1 MDRYARPEFEAATRA
16 VRDRTD
22 QQPRIGIVLGSGLG
36 DFAASVEN
44 ASVVPYHEIPNW
56 PVSKVAGHSGKLYVG
71 QLEGQPVMVMSGRAH
86 YYEGFPMSQITLPIR
101 VMQLMGIEIV
111 VLTNAAGAITRSIEA
126 GSLMF
131 ITDHLNLPGIAGH
144 NPLRGPNDDEL
155 GTRFPDMAQAY
166 DPDLRA
172 LARSA
177 AEKNDIPYHEG
188 VYVMVGGPSFETPAE
203 IRFLQVAGADAV
215 GMSTV
220 PETIVA
226 RHGGMR
232 VLGISGITNV
242 TTMEPTTKTET
253 THQEVLETGKI
264 LAPRL
269 VTVVRGVLRQLP
281 TSS

>member
-1 MDRYARPEFEAATRA
+1 MERYARTEFEAAASA
-16 VRDRTD
+16 VKDRTQ

-44 ASVVPYHEIPNW
+44 ADVIPYREIPHW
-56 PVSKVAGHSGKLYVG
+56 PVSKVVGHSGTLYVG

-101 VMQLMGIEIV
+101 VMQLMGVRTV
-111 VLTNAAGAITRSIEA
+111 VLTNAAGAINRSFEA

-131 ITDHLNLPGIAGH
+131 ITDHLSLPGIAGR
-144 NPLRGPNDDEL
+144 NPLRGPNDDDL
-155 GTRFPDMAQAY
+155 GTRFPDMGQAY

-172 LARSA
+172 LARST
-177 AEKNDIPYHEG
+177 AEAEAVPYHEG
-188 VYVMVGGPSFETPAE
+188 VYAMVGGPSFETPAE
-203 IRFLQVAGADAV
+203 IRFLQSAGADAV

-226 RHGGMR
+226 RHGGLR

-242 TTMEPTTKTET
+242 TMMEPTAKTET
-253 THQEVLETGKI
+253 THQEVLETGKL

-269 VTVVRGVLRQLP
+269 VTIMRGVLRQLP
-281 TSS
+281 TSN

>member
-1 MDRYARPEFEAATRA
+1 MERYARPEIEAAVSA
-16 VRDRTD
+16 VNERTQ

-36 DFAASVEN
+36 DFAASVEK
-44 ASVVPYHEIPNW
+44 ADVIPYNQIPHW
-56 PVSKVAGHSGKLYVG
+56 PVSGVVGHSGTLYVG
-71 QLEGQPVMVMSGRAH
+71 ELEGQPVMVMSGRAH
-86 YYEGFPMSQITLPIR
+86 FYEGFPMSQITLPIR
-101 VMQLMGIEIV
+101 VMQLMGIQTV
-111 VLTNAAGAITRSIEA
+111 VLTNAAGAINRSFEA

-131 ITDHLNLPGIAGH
+131 ISDHLNLPGIAGH
-144 NPLRGPNDDEL
+144 NPLRGPNDDKL
-155 GTRFPDMAQAY
+155 GTRFPDMGQAY

-172 LARSA
+172 LARTV
-177 AEKNDIPYHEG
+177 AEAESVPFYEG
-188 VYVMVGGPSFETPAE
+188 VYAMVGGPSFETPAE
-203 IRFLQVAGADAV
+203 IRFLKAVGADAV

-242 TTMEPTTKTET
+242 TMMEATARTET
-253 THQEVLETGKI
+253 THQEVLETGKL

-281 TSS
+281 PSN

>member
-1 MDRYARPEFEAATRA
+1 MDRYARPEFEAAARA
-16 VRDRTD
+16 VKDRTH

-36 DFAASVEN
+36 AFAASVEN
-44 ASVVPYHEIPNW
+44 ADVIPYHEIPHW
-56 PVSKVAGHSGKLYVG
+56 PVSKVVGHSGTLYVG
-71 QLEGQPVMVMSGRAH
+71 QMEGQPVMVMSGRAH

-101 VMQLMGIEIV
+101 VMQLMGVEIV
-111 VLTNAAGAITRSIEA
+111 VLTNAAGAINRSIEA

-144 NPLRGPNDDEL
+144 NPLRGTNDDEM
-155 GTRFPDMAQAY
+155 GTRFPDMGQAY

-172 LARSA
+172 LARSV
-177 AEKNDIPYHEG
+177 AEDKAIPCHEG
-188 VYVMVGGPSFETPAE
+188 IYAMVGGPSFETPAE
-203 IRFLQVAGADAV
+203 IRFLQAAGADAV

-226 RHGGMR
+226 RHGDMR

-269 VTVVRGVLRQLP
+269 VTIVRGVLRQLP
-281 TSS
+281 ASN